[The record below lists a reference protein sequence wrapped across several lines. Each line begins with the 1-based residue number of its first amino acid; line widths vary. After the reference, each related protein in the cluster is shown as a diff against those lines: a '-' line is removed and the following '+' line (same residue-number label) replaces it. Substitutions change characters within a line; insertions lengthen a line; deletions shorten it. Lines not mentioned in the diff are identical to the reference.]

1 MCISTLQRLTQY
13 SGEWTKLESY
23 QDSQGLTERWTQEK
37 ILKAQRKTQ
46 YESGV
51 RMTSYILAV
60 ALETRRAVPS
70 KAWTKII
77 FNLESDVWPYH
88 PSDLRVE
95 EWCFQTSR
103 GHSTK
108 MRSKPRQGRRW
119 GRRPNIRERQR
130 VSPGC
135 QRMTIPKQAQLG
147 CSLPEADPSR
157 LEQIRRLQGRL

>member
-1 MCISTLQRLTQY
+1 MCISTLQRLTKYPGQ
-13 SGEWTKLESY
+13 WTKLESY
-23 QDSQGLTERWTQEK
+23 QDSQGLTERWRQEK
-37 ILKAQRKTQ
+37 ILKAQRETQ

-60 ALETRRAVPS
+60 ALETRRAMPS

-88 PSDLRVE
+88 PSNFTVE
-95 EWCFQTSR
+95 EWCLPLVEDIPPKWEVSQDKVGDEAGDLTSEK
-103 GHSTK
+103 G
-108 MRSKPRQGRRW
+108 
-119 GRRPNIRERQR
+119 R

-135 QRMTIPKQAQLG
+135 QRMTIPKQAQL
-147 CSLPEADPSR
+147 CCNLPGADPSR

>member
-1 MCISTLQRLTQY
+1 MCISTLQRLTKYPGQ
-13 SGEWTKLESY
+13 WTKLESY
-23 QDSQGLTERWTQEK
+23 QDSQGLTERWRQEK
-37 ILKAQRKTQ
+37 ILKAEQ

-60 ALETRRAVPS
+60 ALETRRAMPS

-77 FNLESDVWPYH
+77 FNLESNVWPYH
-88 PSDLRVE
+88 PSNLRVE
-95 EWCFQTSR
+95 ERCFPTTR
-103 GHSTK
+103 GQATK

-119 GRRPNIRERQR
+119 GRRPNVQERQS

-135 QRMTIPKQAQLG
+135 QRMTIPKPQLC